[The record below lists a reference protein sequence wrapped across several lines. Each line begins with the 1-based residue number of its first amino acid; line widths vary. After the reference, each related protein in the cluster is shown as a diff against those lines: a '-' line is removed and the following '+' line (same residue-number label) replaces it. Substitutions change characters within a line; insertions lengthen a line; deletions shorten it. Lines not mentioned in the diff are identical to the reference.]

1 MDVLN
6 KVMVVGNLT
15 RDPEVRD
22 TRNGKKVA
30 KLGLAVDSGGGRDS
44 ADGAEPVFLD
54 VILWERNAENAETYL
69 KKGSGILLE
78 GRLQMSRW
86 EDKQT
91 GQSRSK
97 IRVVGERVRF
107 LELAREGAAASTP
120 G

>member
-15 RDPEVRD
+15 RDPEVRE
-22 TRNGKKVA
+22 TRGGKKVA
-30 KLGLAVDSGGGRDS
+30 KLGLAVDSGSARDT
-44 ADGAEPVFLD
+44 ADGAEPVYLD

-78 GRLQMSRW
+78 GRLQMNRW

-91 GQSRSK
+91 GKTRRQL
-97 IRVVGERVRF
+97 RVVGERVRF
-107 LELAREGAAASTP
+107 LELARAGTADSAPA
-120 G
+120 